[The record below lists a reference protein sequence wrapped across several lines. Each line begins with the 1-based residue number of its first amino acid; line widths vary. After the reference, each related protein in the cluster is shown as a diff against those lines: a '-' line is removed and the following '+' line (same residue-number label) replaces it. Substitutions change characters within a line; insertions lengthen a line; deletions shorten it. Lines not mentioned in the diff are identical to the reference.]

1 MKAKHIFP
9 AIAAS
14 LLFVKCDCSNTA
26 ANLLFSEDD
35 KYTIGVDFHNELAKG
50 TRDTV
55 INGKTTPGTPAAI
68 FFELEKNKVWD
79 PSGTK
84 YESSADAKAVAAYID
99 SIGRKIVEQIDDEDW
114 KSLLPYNQYSN
125 RSIDKSNFFQFR
137 VIKDSTIN
145 AFAVAGGKV
154 YFYTGILKTM
164 KSEAELIGV
173 MSHEIGHVVRNHTAK
188 RLASYYGTATL
199 VSMLAG
205 GEPGLL
211 SQLGMMW
218 FLNKNGQADELESD
232 SLGVTYAA
240 KAQINPSGVRTF
252 FSKGLIIAPDG
263 SCKTDSSFLIKLG
276 ESFSTHPADCK
287 RVTQSL
293 RLEQRYSDA
302 IRNLPTRETEYN
314 LGVKKSTG
322 VLLRPQTEDQFHK
335 NFLEPLGRL

>member
-1 MKAKHIFP
+1 MQAKTLFP
-9 AIAAS
+9 LIVAGLA
-14 LLFVKCDCSNTA
+14 FVKCDCSGTA
-26 ANLLFSEDD
+26 ADLFFSEDD
-35 KYTIGVDFHNELAKG
+35 KYVIGRDFHNELALG
-50 TRDTV
+50 TKDTV
-55 INGKTTPGTPAAI
+55 VDGKTVKGSPPAI
-68 FFELEKNKVWD
+68 FFELEKNKIWD

-99 SIGRKIVEQIDDEDW
+99 SIGNKIVEQIDESDW
-114 KSLLPYNQYSN
+114 ADLLPTNQYNN
-125 RSIDKSNFFQFR
+125 RSIDKKNFFQFR

-164 KSEAELIGV
+164 KSESELIGV

-199 VSMLAG
+199 VSMLSG

-218 FLNKNGQADELESD
+218 FLNKNGQEDELESD

-252 FSKGLIIAPDG
+252 FSKGLIIADDG
-263 SCKTDSSFLIKLG
+263 SCKPDSSFLIKLG

-293 RLEQRYSDA
+293 RLEQRYSDQ

-314 LGVKKSTG
+314 QGVKKSTG
-322 VLLRPQTEDQFHK
+322 VLLRPVEQDDFQK
-335 NFLEPLGRL
+335 KFLEPLGRI